1 MSPRTKEIL
10 DELKEWCDQEQGRDA
25 LVGSVI
31 EARSQVVTNWFAGE
45 EEPTPEQIIL
55 IQEFLSKQKN
65 WKKSE

>member
-10 DELKEWCDQEQGRDA
+10 DELKEWCDQEEGRES

-31 EARSQVVTNWFAGE
+31 EAPSQVVTNWFAGE